1 MKKFLI
7 FMCIFSLIS
16 SSAIAAAGSST
27 NEGIQNPPPPS
38 AEMIKERKAREA
50 AFEKKLGLTEEQISK
65 ARELRIQGHKE
76 MKPVMDKLFAKKKE
90 VETIKLSRMAVQ
102 AQEEK
107 LTALDKEIAV
117 LEKQADS
124 LRKKNMKD
132 FESILTSKQKKILK
146 QMKQEGRQKFEQK
159 H

>member
-1 MKKFLI
+1 MKKTLI

-16 SSAIAAAGSST
+16 TSAIAATTGGT
-27 NEGIQNPPPPS
+27 NEGITSPPPPS

-65 ARELRIQGHKE
+65 ARELRMQGHKE
-76 MKPVMDKLFAKKKE
+76 MKPVMDKLMAKKKE
-90 VETIKLSRMAVQ
+90 AEMIKLSRMAVQ

-107 LTALDKEIAV
+107 LTVLDKEIAS
-117 LEKQADS
+117 LEKQADT

-132 FESILTSKQKKILK
+132 FESILTAKQKKILK